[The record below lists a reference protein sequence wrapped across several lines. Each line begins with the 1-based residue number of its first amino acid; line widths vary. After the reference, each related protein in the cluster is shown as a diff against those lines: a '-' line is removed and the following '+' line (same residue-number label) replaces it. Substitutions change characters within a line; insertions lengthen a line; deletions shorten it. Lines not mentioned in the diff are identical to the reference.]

1 VKVQEVVFELLTQQY
16 EMARLE
22 EAKDVPA
29 ISVIDAPGIP
39 EKKSFPPRLILIAV
53 LTFLSFSVAA
63 SLILLREVWSR
74 VSPDD
79 PRKALAAEMVP
90 VIRRRWRSLVSRGN
104 GSA

>member
-1 VKVQEVVFELLTQQY
+1 
-16 EMARLE
+16 MARLE

-63 SLILLREVWSR
+63 SVILLREVWSR

-90 VIRRRWRSLVSRGN
+90 VIRRRWRSLFSSQN
-104 GSA
+104 GAA